1 MQQTGKS
8 LPEKDGG
15 MTKILRQSI
24 QEWFRRY
31 FSNQQV
37 IILILLLAA
46 GFILVYF
53 FIGILMPVF
62 AALIIA
68 YVLDGVVKRLEDLPM
83 GRLPAVLIVFSL
95 FMAFLLAMLMVF
107 LPLLYW
113 EVAQL
118 AQELPSM
125 IMDLRGQI
133 QVLSQ
138 RYPDVMSPGRI
149 RQVQEI
155 ISSELTSIG
164 EYLIQMSVSSVRSII
179 TILIYVVLVP
189 FVTFFL
195 LKDKDMI
202 LSRLKGALPENS
214 GLAVQVGKEANRQFS
229 NYVRGKIWEILIEW
243 GLTYIAFI
251 LLGLKYALLLSFF
264 VGLSVLVPYIG
275 VILAALPAILVGL
288 VQWGIGAQIAYLLGI
303 FIVIQTITSNIINP
317 LLFSEMV
324 NIHPVAIIV
333 ALLVFGELWGVWGLV
348 FAIPLATLIQTVINA
363 WIRTVSR
370 RAVPEEKPGGR

>member
-1 MQQTGKS
+1 
-8 LPEKDGG
+8 

-363 WIRTVSR
+363 WIRTVSQ
-370 RAVPEEKPGGR
+370 RAAPEEKPGGR